1 MEINLNEYMQ
11 CYCGVC
17 DKPAPCAQW
26 MPSHCNA
33 SADSFER
40 KSPTLETT
48 YYKTFMRV
56 ICSAILSLPGRFR
69 FSFPELVTQKMMI
82 RSRSAATT
90 AARSLGYLRHSSAL
104 VHSPLLSVTP
114 IQDTFA

>member
-1 MEINLNEYMQ
+1 MKWVNLVFKSLYGKSFTPLDMASILTVEINLNEYMQ

-40 KSPTLETT
+40 KSPTLESESF
-48 YYKTFMRV
+48 YY
-56 ICSAILSLPGRFR
+56 S
-69 FSFPELVTQKMMI
+69 
-82 RSRSAATT
+82 
-90 AARSLGYLRHSSAL
+90 
-104 VHSPLLSVTP
+104 
-114 IQDTFA
+114 D